1 MLTASGFVGNDA
13 VSCPIRF
20 GGAILGA
27 VLLAAVPPSPGDGT
41 AADSSAHAAAI
52 QRLDNN
58 LKCVDLSDLSGDL
71 PLDVTSSRQIIER
84 TEDWEVATWANARWP
99 APREKEQ
106 DTVGYPT
113 VVRNDRGNAPDGK
126 YYLYYAHHDPC
137 SGIGCAVADKI
148 DGPYKKLSKIDPQR
162 KHSMILINPHYP
174 APPGDPSHYSSP
186 CVLWNEDE
194 KCWFMYF
201 HFYNHL
207 YATWRGAGK
216 GRQMTALA
224 VCQDLASHLWT
235 PVSNASAGVIHDLAP
250 VLPTTKEPWMA
261 SESSYHAIQRLADGR
276 WLAFLRG
283 TPQLGPPQLGFAV
296 SRDGRAWDY
305 FPENPVIRQP
315 DGPEG
320 KKGVYR
326 PHFVGYLGEGEY
338 LLCWSES
345 PASADVPEI
354 QYGYTSDFKKIRRDP
369 RGYAKWRAS
378 DGPVTAWREGNR
390 LYLFAGKHV
399 RTMELPVH

>member
-13 VSCPIRF
+13 VSYPIRF

-27 VLLAAVPPSPGDGT
+27 VLLAAVPPRPGDGT
-41 AADSSAHAAAI
+41 AADLWAHAAAI

-106 DTVGYPT
+106 DSVGYPT

-162 KHSMILINPHYP
+162 KHSMVLVNPHYP

-207 YATWRGAGK
+207 YATWRGGGK
-216 GRQMTALA
+216 AAR
-224 VCQDLASHLWT
+224 
-235 PVSNASAGVIHDLAP
+235 
-250 VLPTTKEPWMA
+250 
-261 SESSYHAIQRLADGR
+261 
-276 WLAFLRG
+276 
-283 TPQLGPPQLGFAV
+283 
-296 SRDGRAWDY
+296 
-305 FPENPVIRQP
+305 
-315 DGPEG
+315 
-320 KKGVYR
+320 
-326 PHFVGYLGEGEY
+326 
-338 LLCWSES
+338 
-345 PASADVPEI
+345 
-354 QYGYTSDFKKIRRDP
+354 
-369 RGYAKWRAS
+369 
-378 DGPVTAWREGNR
+378 
-390 LYLFAGKHV
+390 
-399 RTMELPVH
+399 